1 MEEYLKEIQT
11 IIETNRKPFVILDP
25 DLRIIMAN
33 HRFYKTFDVS
43 PDQVLEK
50 ILYSIDNDDWDIDAL
65 HALLETDLP
74 KGKVM
79 DDIEIDHT
87 YSRLGRRILRINAQ
101 SYCHEKIGK
110 TLILLSI
117 EDFTKRKLLEEQLKE
132 SEERFRRMF
141 ETSRDG
147 LMLINKVNGAVKHI
161 NHAITDLLG
170 IEPYEIIEKSFLD
183 TGILGKE
190 VNFQGVLEHLEVDG
204 FFTRETTL
212 LNRRSKAEFHAE
224 IFLVNRAS
232 LIQCNVRDITERRR
246 IEDERQRL
254 HDQLLQAQR
263 LESVGRLAGGIA
275 HDFNNILS
283 VIVGY
288 SQLMLEN
295 LAADHP
301 HHEALEEVLKAAFRA
316 SALTRQMLAFG
327 RKQVLEINKEDLNG
341 IIKGFKKLIRRVI
354 GEDLELQLSLTPQ
367 KLLVE
372 VDVTQIEQVLMNLAV
387 NARDAMPNGGVLK
400 FETAVVELDSSY
412 AKGRPG
418 VTPGTYAMF
427 AITDTGMGMDKET
440 LAQIFDPFFTT
451 KGKDKGTGL
460 GLATCYGIVKQHG
473 GNIWVYSE
481 PGHGTTFKIYLPIAT
496 GSPKPSRRK
505 SSLEESPGGGET
517 VMVIEDDE
525 SVRTLTC
532 AILTRCGYRVI
543 ESKSAMEAIAQ
554 SNQTEGLIDLVLT
567 DVIMPDMKGP
577 EAFHRIRERHPKA
590 KVLYMSGYTDEVIV
604 HKGILNQEVQFIQ
617 KPFSLQSLSNKVK
630 EALRN

>member
-1 MEEYLKEIQT
+1 MEEYLKEVQT
-11 IIETNRKPFVILDP
+11 IVETNRKPFVILDP
-25 DLRIIMAN
+25 DLRVLIAN
-33 HRFYKTFDVS
+33 FRFYKTFDVDS
-43 PDQVLEK
+43 DQVLGK
-50 ILYSIDNDDWDIDAL
+50 IIYSIDNDDWDIDEL
-65 HALLETDLP
+65 HALLETELP
-74 KGKVM
+74 KDSVM
-79 DDIEIDHT
+79 DDVEIDHT
-87 YSRLGRRILRINAQ
+87 YSRLGRKILRINAQ
-101 SYCHEKIGK
+101 CYYHEKIEK

-117 EDFTKRKLLEEQLKE
+117 EDFTRRRLLEEQLKE

-161 NHAITDLLG
+161 NHAIIDILG
-170 IEPYEIIEKSFLD
+170 IEPDEIIEKSFLD

-190 VNFQGVLEHLEVDG
+190 VNFQGLLEHLDVNG
-204 FFTRETTL
+204 FLTRETTL
-212 LNRRSKAEFHAE
+212 LNRRSNAKFYAE

-283 VIVGY
+283 VIMGY

-295 LAADHP
+295 LAAEHP
-301 HHEALEEVLKAAFRA
+301 HHEAFQEILKAAFRA
-316 SALTRQMLAFG
+316 SSLTKQMLAFG

-354 GEDLELQLSLTPQ
+354 GEDLELQWSLTPQ
-367 KLLVE
+367 ELLVE

-400 FETAVVELDSSY
+400 FETAVVELDASY

-427 AITDTGMGMDKET
+427 AVTDTGLGMNQET

-505 SSLEESPGGGET
+505 SSMEESPGGGET

-525 SVRTLTC
+525 AVRTLTC
-532 AILTRCGYRVI
+532 AILARCGHRVI
-543 ESKSAMEAIAQ
+543 ESKSAMDAIEQ
-554 SNQTEGLIDLVLT
+554 SNRTEGPIDLVLT

-577 EAFHRIRERHPKA
+577 EVYHHIRERHPEAKA
-590 KVLYMSGYTDEVIV
+590 LYMSGYTDEVIV
-604 HKGILNQEVQFIQ
+604 HKGILNEGVQFIQ
-617 KPFSLQSLSNKVK
+617 KPFTLQSLSNKIKNV
-630 EALRN
+630 LQQ